1 MKGATGVCK
10 HSRCPLVG
18 FFFASFVPRGAHQL
32 ESGGTLMRVV
42 GGLSFQ
48 SWHANGGV
56 CMVQMLFWMDMCGM
70 VDSGGWEVGGCW
82 LGKGNLHVVR
92 EGGYNSTQLFFSLS

>member
-1 MKGATGVCK
+1 MRQCEGGNRRVRTLMASIGGV
-10 HSRCPLVG
+10 
-18 FFFASFVPRGAHQL
+18 FFALFVPRGAHQL

-48 SWHANGGV
+48 SRHVNGGV

-82 LGKGNLHVVR
+82 LGKGNQHVVQ
-92 EGGYNSTQLFFSLS
+92 EGQL

>member
-1 MKGATGVCK
+1 MVKEINCNT
-10 HSRCPLVG
+10 
-18 FFFASFVPRGAHQL
+18 RGAHQL

-48 SWHANGGV
+48 SRRANGGV
-56 CMVQMLFWMDMCGM
+56 CMVQTLFWMDMCGM

-82 LGKGNLHVVR
+82 LGKGNQHVIW